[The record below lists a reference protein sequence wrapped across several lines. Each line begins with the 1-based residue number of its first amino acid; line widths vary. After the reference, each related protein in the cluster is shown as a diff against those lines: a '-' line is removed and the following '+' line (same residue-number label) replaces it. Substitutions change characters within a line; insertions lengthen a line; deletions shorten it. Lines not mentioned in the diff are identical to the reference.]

1 MNFMKQMHF
10 RFLSCL
16 LLLMVS
22 VSCNEAESDCGNQ
35 MEDQYDAY
43 NSFFS
48 NPADIYWGV
57 TSGIRSY
64 SYNYTFG
71 NICTKQNPKVSFTL
85 SLSQS
90 NEGSANPLS
99 VTAGVY
105 TCLAVQAHHVT
116 MTPDQDQIF
125 YRGGPDEIG
134 MQQCFG
140 SLNSAT
146 IYPYMTV
153 SFNTLGSSH
162 DDSIHLV
169 DHVLMMRAYIEYYVP
184 K

>member
-1 MNFMKQMHF
+1 MKQMHF
-10 RFLSCL
+10 RFIVSL
-16 LLLMVS
+16 LLLTVL
-22 VSCNEAESDCGNQ
+22 VSCDEAESDCGEK
-35 MEDQYDAY
+35 MDDEYDAY
-43 NSFFS
+43 GSFFS

-57 TSGIRSY
+57 TDGIRSF

-71 NICTKQNPKVSFTL
+71 NMCTKQNPKVSFTM
-85 SLSQS
+85 SLLNS
-90 NEGSANPLS
+90 NSGSGNPVS
-99 VTAGVY
+99 VKAGVY
-105 TCLAVQAHHVT
+105 TCLAVQAHQVT
-116 MTPDQDQIF
+116 MTPDEDQIF

-140 SLNSAT
+140 GQASAT

-162 DDSIHLV
+162 DDSVYLV
-169 DHVLMMRAYIEYYVP
+169 KNVIMMKAYVTYYVP

>member
-1 MNFMKQMHF
+1 MKQMYF
-10 RFLSCL
+10 KYFVSILMLTVLFSCD
-16 LLLMVS
+16 
-22 VSCNEAESDCGNQ
+22 EAESECGEK
-35 MEDQYDAY
+35 MDDEYDAY
-43 NSFFS
+43 GSFFS

-57 TSGIRSY
+57 TGDIRSY

-85 SLSQS
+85 GLARS
-90 NEGSANPLS
+90 NAGSDNPIS
-99 VTAGVY
+99 VNAGVY

-116 MTPDQDQIF
+116 MTPGPDQIF

-140 SLNSAT
+140 SQASAT

-162 DDSIHLV
+162 DDSVYLV
-169 DHVLMMRAYIEYYVP
+169 ENVMMMKAFIEYNVP

>member
-1 MNFMKQMHF
+1 MKQMHF
-10 RFLSCL
+10 RYLVSI
-16 LLLMVS
+16 LMLTVL
-22 VSCNEAESDCGNQ
+22 VSCDESESDCGKH

-43 NSFFS
+43 DSFFS

-57 TSGIRSY
+57 TGGIRFY
-64 SYNYTFG
+64 TYNYTFG
-71 NICTKQNPKVSFTL
+71 NMCTQQNPKVIFTL
-85 SLSQS
+85 GLANS
-90 NEGSANPLS
+90 NNGSNNPIS
-99 VTAGVY
+99 VEAGVY

-116 MTPDQDQIF
+116 MTPNELQT
-125 YRGGPDEIG
+125 YYTGGPDEIG

-140 SLNSAT
+140 GQASAT

-162 DDSIHLV
+162 DDSLYLV
-169 DHVLMMRAYIEYYVP
+169 ENVLMMDAHIEYYAP